1 MRWLSFALVFAC
13 AKQVDAA
20 PVPTESCAGERA
32 GRDEGDCFP
41 ALNLP
46 DHNGAYVPVV
56 PVGSLAVID
65 LSAMWC
71 PTCQRFAPT
80 LEEVALAEPFVRVVT
95 VLYEDIDSND
105 PTPDDAATW
114 RASFDLTTPVL
125 ADIDNELEEILRV
138 RQRPTLI
145 VVDLDG
151 RIAWRNGGAVPADE
165 LLDAIEAAR

>member
-13 AKQVDAA
+13 APQVDAA
-20 PVPTESCAGERA
+20 PIPTDSCSGERA

-41 ALNLP
+41 SLLLP
-46 DHNGAYVPVV
+46 DHNGASVPVV
-56 PVGSLAVID
+56 PVGSLAVVD
-65 LSAMWC
+65 LSAVWC
-71 PTCQRFAPT
+71 PTCQRFAAT

-95 VLYEDIDSND
+95 VLYEDINSNN

-114 RASFDLTTPVL
+114 REAFELTTPVL
-125 ADIDNELEEILRV
+125 ADIDGELEAILRV

-151 RIAWRNGGAVPADE
+151 RISWRNGGAVPAEE
-165 LLDAIEAAR
+165 LLDAVEAAR